1 MLITLN
7 ETKEY
12 LRVDG
17 DEEDNLI
24 TSLIN
29 AAEVYLKN
37 ATGKTFDSSNELARL
52 FCLVLVVDWYEN
64 RTYIAGKVGDNV
76 NFLDHKDSSYNSH
89 LKTKFRQLNT
99 FFMIFLYNAL
109 H

>member
-1 MLITLN
+1 MLITLE

-24 TSLIN
+24 VSLIN
-29 AAEVYLKN
+29 TAEEYLKN
-37 ATGKTFDSSNELARL
+37 ATGETFDSTNNLARL

-64 RTYIAGKVGDNV
+64 RTLGAGKVGEAIRPV
-76 NFLDHKDSSYNSH
+76 INSM
-89 LKTKFRQLNT
+89 LAQLNYCYEEK
-99 FFMIFLYNAL
+99 L
-109 H
+109 

>member
-1 MLITLN
+1 MLITLE

-29 AAEVYLKN
+29 TAEEYLKN
-37 ATGKTFDSSNELARL
+37 STGKTFDSTNNLARL

-64 RTYIAGKVGDNV
+64 RTLGAGKVGEAIRPV
-76 NFLDHKDSSYNSH
+76 INSM
-89 LKTKFRQLNT
+89 LAQLNYCYEEK
-99 FFMIFLYNAL
+99 L
-109 H
+109 

>member
-17 DEEDNLI
+17 DEADGLINSLI
-24 TSLIN
+24 TT
-29 AAEVYLKN
+29 AEEYLKN
-37 ATGKTFDSSNELARL
+37 ATGKTFDSTNNLARL

-64 RTYIAGKVGDNV
+64 RTLGAGKVGDAIRPV
-76 NFLDHKDSSYNSH
+76 ISSM
-89 LKTKFRQLNT
+89 LTQLN
-99 FFMIFLYNAL
+99 YCYENKP
-109 H
+109 